1 MGQFTQNEHLVII
14 KLETHVWVSFSY
26 WAQKD
31 MLNKYNWLVATD
43 FHIMNKIIK
52 ILWKSM
58 AEIIVYLRGHFHIS
72 FPSFS
77 HNFLGSF
84 HSPIY

>member
-1 MGQFTQNEHLVII
+1 
-14 KLETHVWVSFSY
+14 
-26 WAQKD
+26 
-31 MLNKYNWLVATD
+31 
-43 FHIMNKIIK
+43 
-52 ILWKSM
+52 M